1 VVCRSHLATGF
12 LFTASMRVLNHQ
24 ALRPITIH
32 RHPWVYS
39 ARPTKCGLA
48 LYTVT
53 VDVNRVYDSKARR
66 YAEDNR
72 TESNCTTNYNDR
84 HGASR
89 GLFATA
95 ELLVF
100 KNFNTNYSSPYYT
113 VQNITEK
120 FKSLCSVQ
128 QRFEQ
133 LTTDDRHRQTD
144 VLCHTANVTK

>member
-1 VVCRSHLATGF
+1 MYLQKKFSVLDSQAILVFRTKRHCDIPTGTSLTGTSNAGGVGYLESQRISGFAINNCCTVVCRSHLATGF

-66 YAEDNR
+66 YAEDKQNR
-72 TESNCTTNYNDR
+72 I
-84 HGASR
+84 
-89 GLFATA
+89 
-95 ELLVF
+95 ELH
-100 KNFNTNYSSPYYT
+100 Y
-113 VQNITEK
+113 
-120 FKSLCSVQ
+120 
-128 QRFEQ
+128 
-133 LTTDDRHRQTD
+133 
-144 VLCHTANVTK
+144 